1 MSRFV
6 LLFRTLCGTNR
17 LGMCL
22 RMSVFFPSWP
32 KRTLTLNCTV
42 KLSIQVIKQSIWVS
56 SIGKCPS
63 FMPAHSKKKK
73 SSGVEWNRANLWFKA
88 FVWCPTHRSAR
99 ATVRPDWEACKSA
112 TICNLPEC
120 VSLSQVQPHKR
131 GISHINHKHLQT
143 SLVHS
148 CQLHRQ

>member
-1 MSRFV
+1 M
-6 LLFRTLCGTNR
+6 
-17 LGMCL
+17 
-22 RMSVFFPSWP
+22 
-32 KRTLTLNCTV
+32 
-42 KLSIQVIKQSIWVS
+42 
-56 SIGKCPS
+56 
-63 FMPAHSKKKK
+63 
-73 SSGVEWNRANLWFKA
+73 
-88 FVWCPTHRSAR
+88 
-99 ATVRPDWEACKSA
+99 RPDWEASKSA